1 MYTIHT
7 LHVGE
12 LHIPHG
18 QGIMRDPI
26 YCWLVTDGENHIL
39 VDSGMPDI
47 EEVTRTLKVTGYGGG
62 HTALTNALAECGLA
76 PKDIGYVVPTHL
88 HFDHGS
94 NLDLFP
100 DACIMVQRDEI
111 LHAIDAAP
119 TQRIYYRRD
128 IVNEIVNRKRPKAV
142 QYMDGDF
149 ELMPGIDVIK
159 LPSHTAGTQIPI
171 VQTKKGNVGLVS
183 DLGDHYW
190 NWFPAD
196 PRATKKPMR
205 FLSDTFL
212 PSPIRVTGEIDYQ
225 RAMQRIFDLSD
236 IIIPAHDSRIPKHMP
251 EDWWA
256 IPEST
261 EGDISDLPVPDGQF

>member
-1 MYTIHT
+1 MFRIHT

-12 LHIPHG
+12 LHLPHNG
-18 QGIMRDPI
+18 GLMRDPI
-26 YCWLVTDGENHIL
+26 HCWLVTDGKHHIL

-47 EEVTRTLKVTGYGGG
+47 EEVERSLKVSGFGGG
-62 HTALTNALAECGLA
+62 HESLKTALAEHGLVPA
-76 PKDIGYVVPTHL
+76 DIKYVVLTHI

-100 DACIMVQRDEI
+100 DACIVVQREEVI
-111 LHAIDAAP
+111 HAIDPTP
-119 TQRIYYRRD
+119 TQRIYYRKD
-128 IVNEIVNRKRPKAV
+128 TVNEIINRKRPKFV
-142 QYMDGDF
+142 QYMDDDY
-149 ELMPGIDVIK
+149 ELLPGFSVIK

-171 VQTKKGNVGLVS
+171 VQTEKGRVALVS

-212 PSPIRVTGEIDYQ
+212 PSPIRVTGELEYQ
-225 RAMQRIFDLSD
+225 RAMRRIVDNSD
-236 IIIPAHDSRIPKHMP
+236 IVVPAHDSRVPKNIP
-251 EDWWA
+251 EDWWE

-261 EGDISDLPVPDGQF
+261 AGDISDLPIG